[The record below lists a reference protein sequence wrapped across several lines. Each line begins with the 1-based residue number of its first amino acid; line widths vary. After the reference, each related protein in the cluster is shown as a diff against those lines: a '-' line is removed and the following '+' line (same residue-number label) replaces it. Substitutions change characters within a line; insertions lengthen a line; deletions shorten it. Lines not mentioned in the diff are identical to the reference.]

1 MEKEDNAV
9 RALPDALAGAPPG
22 APSGTIDAGHS
33 ACHSHLGELHWAD
46 GIAHFR
52 AYSGPPLI
60 EVEGLRKAYGAEV
73 VALDNISL
81 RLNPGEWLAIMGPS
95 GSGKT
100 TLLNIL
106 GGLDTPT
113 SGRVVVAGA
122 DLSKRSKKELTRFRA
137 ETAGFVFQ
145 QFHLIPYLTA
155 LENLMMAQYFHS
167 VTDEQEA
174 MELLQRVGM
183 AHRAKHLPSQLS
195 AGEQQRVAIA
205 RALINQPPLLLADEP
220 TGNLDAGNEDSVM
233 ALFRE
238 LHAGGQTIVMV
249 THDAAIGRMADRR
262 IELEHGRIA
271 RATTFSFEEERNFD
285 EVLEQIWTLEE
296 NHEEAKPESIQF
308 LAGGN
313 LKLLPV
319 MKEIGLLATDG
330 PVVSMTDVGAKRAAN
345 VIRRHRLA
353 ERLFSD
359 TFSMQDESEL
369 ESNAC
374 TFEHILSPEV
384 TERICSFLNH
394 PAACP
399 HGSPIPA
406 GDCCKGKLRA

>member
-1 MEKEDNAV
+1 M
-9 RALPDALAGAPPG
+9 
-22 APSGTIDAGHS
+22 GTS
-33 ACHSHLGELHWAD
+33 ACHVHQGSMNLGEGGL
-46 GIAHFR
+46 R
-52 AYSGPPLI
+52 VPAYAGPPLI
-60 EVEGLRKAYGAEV
+60 EIEGLRKEYGAEV
-73 VALDNISL
+73 VALDSITL
-81 RLNPGEWLAIMGPS
+81 AVNPGEWIAVMGPS

-106 GGLDTPT
+106 GGLDTP
-113 SGRVVVAGA
+113 SAGRVLVAGI
-122 DLSKRSKKELTRFRA
+122 DLSQRSKKDLTRFRA
-137 ETAGFVFQ
+137 ETVGFVFQ

-167 VTDEQEA
+167 MTDEGEA
-174 MELLQRVGM
+174 MDLLTRVGM
-183 AHRAKHLPSQLS
+183 AHRAHHLPSQLS

-205 RALINQPPLLLADEP
+205 RALINQPKLLLADEP
-220 TGNLDAGNEDSVM
+220 TGNLDAGNEESVM

-249 THDAAIGRMADRR
+249 THDSKIGRMADRR
-262 IELEHGRIA
+262 IELEHGRIS
-271 RATTFSFEEERNFD
+271 RTTEFSFEEQRNFD

-296 NHEEAKPESIQF
+296 NHEEARPEAIQF

-319 MKEIGLLATDG
+319 MREIGLLRNEG
-330 PVVSMTDVGAKRAAN
+330 PVIEMTEEGSKRAAN

-353 ERLFSD
+353 ERLFAD
-359 TFSMQDESEL
+359 TFAMRDETEL

-406 GDCCKGKLRA
+406 GECCKR